1 MSRALRLVA
10 SGMRWL
16 IKPLLARNERVGAA
30 RFGMWCAS
38 LAFVQ
43 PFGVRVER
51 NHDGWR
57 LRPQEPGAMTVLYF
71 HGGAYIAGSPW
82 THRGLLGR
90 IAKAAGAEVVAPAYP
105 LAPEHPAPAAFNTA
119 RRAFAAL
126 QAEGVAPGR
135 IILAGDS
142 AGGGLAAALA
152 DDLAARGIAIA
163 GLILL
168 SPWADL
174 TLSGASITTHAQ
186 ADPLLHPSRV
196 RAAVDQVR
204 GDLAAHDPRLSPLFG
219 TAPSA
224 QPTLILVGENEI
236 LLDDSRRL
244 AVHLRDKG
252 ARVDLHIEAHAPHVY
267 PYLAP
272 YVPEARRAIRQ
283 IAAFVQSV
291 SPLPPP
297 PADS

>member
-1 MSRALRLVA
+1 MSRALRLV
-10 SGMRWL
+10 SWGMRWL
-16 IKPLLARNERVGAA
+16 VKPLLARSGRVGAA
-30 RFGMWCAS
+30 RFGMGLAS
-38 LAFVQ
+38 LAFALPLGIRVQ
-43 PFGVRVER
+43 RR
-51 NHDGWR
+51 HDGWR
-57 LRPQEPGAMTVLYF
+57 LRPKAPGAMVVLYC

-90 IAKAAGAEVVAPAYP
+90 IAKATGAEVVAPDYP
-105 LAPEHPAPAAFNTA
+105 LAPEHPAPAAFNAA
-119 RRAFAAL
+119 RLAFAAL
-126 QAEGVAPGR
+126 QAEGVAAGR
-135 IILAGDS
+135 ILLAGDS

-152 DDLAARGIAIA
+152 DDLAARGVAIA

-174 TLSGASITTHAQ
+174 TLSGASITSHAQ
-186 ADPLLHPSRV
+186 ADPLLPASRV
-196 RAAVDQVR
+196 RAVIDQVR
-204 GDLAAHDPRLSPLFG
+204 GDLAAADPRLSPLFG
-219 TAPSA
+219 TAPTA

-244 AVHLRDKG
+244 AVHLRAKG
-252 ARVDLHIEAHAPHVY
+252 ARVDLHIEPDAPHVY

-291 SPLPPP
+291 SPLPPLP
-297 PADS
+297 TDS

>member
-1 MSRALRLVA
+1 MSRALRIV
-10 SGMRWL
+10 SWGMRWL
-16 IKPLLARNERVGAA
+16 VKPLLQRSDSVVAA
-30 RFGMWCAS
+30 RFGMRLAS
-38 LAFVQ
+38 LGFALPSGVQ
-43 PFGVRVER
+43 VER
-51 NHDGWR
+51 ARDGWR
-57 LRPQEPGAMTVLYF
+57 LRPQKPGAMVVLYF

-90 IAKAAGAEVVAPAYP
+90 IAKAAAVEVVAPDYP
-105 LAPEHPAPAAFNTA
+105 LAPEHPAPVAFNA
-119 RRAFAAL
+119 AQAAFAAL
-126 QAEGVAPGR
+126 RAKGIDSER

-152 DDLAARGIAIA
+152 DALAGQGIAIG

-174 TLSGASITTHAQ
+174 TLSGETITSHAQ
-186 ADPLLHPSRV
+186 ADPLLPASRV
-196 RAAVDQVR
+196 RAVIDQVR
-204 GDLAAHDPRLSPLFG
+204 GNLAADDPRLSPLFG
-219 TAPSA
+219 AAQTA
-224 QPTLILVGENEI
+224 QPTLILVGQNEI

-244 AVHLRDKG
+244 AAHLRSKG
-252 ARVDLHIEAHAPHVY
+252 ARVDLHVEPDAPHVY

-283 IAAFVQSV
+283 IAHFVQSL